1 MLYRKGVQRR
11 ERSMQKGNLFRSAF
25 ARITLVVV
33 VAGTFSSIVT
43 ATEVHKWVD
52 ENGVVHF
59 SDTKPMSVESQTI
72 EMHDSGYSQGNNP
85 APAQQGA
92 PDPSSAAEPQL
103 SAAQARREEMARKRE
118 ERKEAAAEAEY
129 LCARHSKRLEQ
140 MEPARRVY
148 YTDEDGQQVRMDDV
162 KRVEL
167 VEESKAFLS
176 DNCQ

>member
-1 MLYRKGVQRR
+1 MK
-11 ERSMQKGNLFRSAF
+11 KGNLFKSAI
-25 ARITLVVV
+25 ARTTLVAA
-33 VAGTFSSIVT
+33 VAITFSGIVT

-72 EMHDSGYSQGNNP
+72 EMRDSGYSQSDGANP
-85 APAQQGA
+85 VQQNPTAG
-92 PDPSSAAEPQL
+92 AEPQL

-129 LCARHSKRLEQ
+129 LCSRHSQRLEQ
-140 MEPARRVY
+140 MEPARRAY
-148 YTDEDGQQVRMDDV
+148 YTNENGQQVRMDDI

-167 VEESKAFLS
+167 VEESKTFLS
-176 DNCQ
+176 ENCQ